1 MPMDRD
7 FKDCE
12 EGLTS
17 GERFLPGLALDLIL
31 MRISRASWVFR
42 IARSSGMCWH

>member
-1 MPMDRD
+1 MDRD

-17 GERFLPGLALDLIL
+17 GERFLPGLALDLIF
-31 MRISRASWVFR
+31 MRIS
-42 IARSSGMCWH
+42 